1 MCISPCAPA
10 DSQYAF
16 KYVYASRGFSGS
28 PAVKAASAAGD
39 TGSSRG
45 LQLSSCVLCGRAKK
59 PKPPWTW
66 KSKLKKSGIEA
77 LKPSGW
83 SLMIARRPQ
92 ALSLYVCLSD
102 CVSVSFC
109 LSRPPSTSGRVSALL
124 CALSCRPHLSD
135 SPFLGLFP
143 QCLRLFLPCERVL
156 RMAHCFRGFRSC
168 RVPVFL
174 CYFHLL
180 PHLFRWLCTSLR
192 IEIWELMQEF

>member
-92 ALSLYVCLSD
+92 ALSLYVCLSE

-109 LSRPPSTSGRVSALL
+109 LSRPPSASGRVSALSL
-124 CALSCRPHLSD
+124 RSVLPAPSFWLSLSRALSSVPSSLPPLRARPSD
-135 SPFLGLFP
+135 GT
-143 QCLRLFLPCERVL
+143 
-156 RMAHCFRGFRSC
+156 
-168 RVPVFL
+168 
-174 CYFHLL
+174 LL
-180 PHLFRWLCTSLR
+180 PWLSVLQSACVFMLFSLAASF
-192 IEIWELMQEF
+192 I